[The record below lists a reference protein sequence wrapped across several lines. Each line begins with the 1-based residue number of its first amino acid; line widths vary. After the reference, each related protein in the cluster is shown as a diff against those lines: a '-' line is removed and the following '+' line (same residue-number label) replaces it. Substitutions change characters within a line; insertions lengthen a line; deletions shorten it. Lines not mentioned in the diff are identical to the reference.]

1 LRETDVSALFE
12 PLKRRPTRS
21 IFVADEEHRP
31 GQFPASLI
39 RYVQREFSF
48 LATSHD
54 GFDMNTQKGTANA
67 DELTGS
73 LSADLIS
80 GLGGHDTLHGGGGN
94 DQLLGGD
101 GNDLVYGD
109 AGNDRISLGSN
120 SSPIIGAMWDIAN
133 GGAGNDSI
141 NGDAGVDFLHGDSG
155 NDRLFGGTEDDF
167 LFGESG
173 ADRLSGDAGDDIL
186 IGGNGNDTLLGGD
199 GADRLFAIYGNDYMN
214 GGNGA
219 DTYFAGQ
226 HSARITDRNG
236 AEEYHIESGNS
247 RTWIFDRTGLDVLIF
262 EDFSKDELTFT
273 HEGED
278 LVITMAGHRGEV
290 ELSRFFST
298 RSLRIETLFDSA
310 LDPDDDTGYD
320 LTDLVASLKY
330 NGDSANGDD
339 LWT

>member
-1 LRETDVSALFE
+1 MKKT
-12 PLKRRPTRS
+12 RP
-21 IFVADEEHRP
+21 A
-31 GQFPASLI
+31 GQLPVSLI
-39 RYVQREFSF
+39 GYVGRELRY

-54 GFDMNTQKGTANA
+54 GSDMKTQKGTANA

-73 LSADLIS
+73 TGADLIS
-80 GLGGHDTLHGGGGN
+80 GLAGHDTLYGGGGN

-109 AGNDRISLGSN
+109 TGNDRINLGGN
-120 SSPIIGAMWDIAN
+120 SSPIIGAMWDIAY

-167 LFGESG
+167 LFGENG
-173 ADRLSGDAGDDIL
+173 ADRLSGDAGDDVL

-199 GADRLFAIYGNDYMN
+199 GADRLFAIYGDDYMC

-226 HSARITDRNG
+226 HSARIIDRNG
-236 AEEYHIESGNS
+236 AEEYNIENANS
-247 RTWIFDRTGLDVLIF
+247 QTWIFDRTGLDVLVF
-262 EDFSKDELTFT
+262 KEFSKDNMTFT
-273 HEGED
+273 HEGDD
-278 LVITMAGHRGEV
+278 LVITVDGYRGEV
-290 ELSRFFST
+290 ELSRFFSSGT
-298 RSLRIETLFDSA
+298 ARIETLFDSA

-320 LTDLVASLKY
+320 LTDLATSLSD
-330 NGDSANGDD
+330 NGDSADGSD